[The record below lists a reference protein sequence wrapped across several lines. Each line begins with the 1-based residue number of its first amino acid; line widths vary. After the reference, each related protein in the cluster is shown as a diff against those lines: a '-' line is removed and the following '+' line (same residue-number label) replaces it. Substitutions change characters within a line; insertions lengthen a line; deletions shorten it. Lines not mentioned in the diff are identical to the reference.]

1 MTRPDA
7 YPHADRDP
15 AEPTSPTSWA
25 AVTEHRDRRRPDRAR
40 TVQVTC
46 TIVRVV
52 CGLFAVVLA
61 ARIVMVIGSANPANG
76 VAAFVRAWS
85 DGVSLGF
92 GNLFTPANATARV
105 VLNDGLAAVV
115 WLGFGAL
122 VTTLIRRL
130 ALRGPAEVGRSF

>member
-1 MTRPDA
+1 MTGLPAGRRPVSPTDVTEVMTRP
-7 YPHADRDP
+7 
-15 AEPTSPTSWA
+15 TG
-25 AVTEHRDRRRPDRAR
+25 RREWDRAR
-40 TVQVTC
+40 SVQVTC
-46 TIVRVV
+46 TIITVL
-52 CGLFAVVLA
+52 CGLFAAVLA
-61 ARIVMVIGSANPANG
+61 ARIIMVIGGANPANG
-76 VAAFVRAWS
+76 VAAFVRGWS

-105 VLNDGLAAVV
+105 FLNDGLAAVV